1 MELIGGAGVD
11 AATQAGPRASALA
24 DGATASRLDGGRLF
38 LQHGP
43 INCAEEP
50 ALVSGRL
57 EKMSLK

>member
-24 DGATASRLDGGRLF
+24 NGATASRLDGGRLF

-43 INCAEEP
+43 INLIVRAGGPRP
-50 ALVSGRL
+50 AVEGA
-57 EKMSLK
+57 